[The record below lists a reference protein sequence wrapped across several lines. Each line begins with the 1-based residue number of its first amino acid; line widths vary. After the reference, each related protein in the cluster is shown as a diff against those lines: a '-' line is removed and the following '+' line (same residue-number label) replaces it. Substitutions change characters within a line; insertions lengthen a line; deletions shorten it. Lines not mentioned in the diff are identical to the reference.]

1 MKEDL
6 LLIPKRIQELREI
19 LDIDKQT
26 MATRLNIS
34 YAQYCSYEDGTAD
47 IPISMLYD
55 VASVLG
61 VSFTVLLTG
70 DQPRM
75 DSICVVRSG
84 EAVKVDRYDGYTYED
99 LSYNFIGRVMEPML
113 VTIEPTQKPVEKI
126 AHHGQE
132 FNYVL
137 SGTMKVTV
145 GARET
150 VLNAG
155 DSIYFNP
162 ALPHAQEAI
171 GDKATFITVIN
182 DI

>member
-6 LLIPKRIQELREI
+6 LLIPQRIRELREI

-26 MATRLNIS
+26 MASKLGVT
-34 YAQYCSYEDGTAD
+34 YEQYCSYEDGSTD

-55 VASVLG
+55 VAAILN

-75 DSICVVRSG
+75 DSICIVRKG
-84 EAVKVDRYDGYTYED
+84 EAIKVDRYDGYSYED

-113 VTIEPTQKPVEKI
+113 VTIEPTEKPVEKI
-126 AHHGQE
+126 SHHGQE

-137 SGTMKVTV
+137 SGTIKITV

-150 VLNAG
+150 VLKAG

-162 ALPHAQEAI
+162 ALPHSQAAV
-171 GDKATFITVIN
+171 GDRATFITVIN
-182 DI
+182 DF